1 MWGSATVARMTVE
14 TSDTSG
20 TGEGEDWL
28 AGATIEFFGDIEE
41 PAQVALDGIDF
52 SRDGNES

>member
-1 MWGSATVARMTVE
+1 MTAE

-28 AGATIEFFGDIEE
+28 AGAAIEFFGDIEE
-41 PAQVALDGIDF
+41 PAQVAMDGIDF
-52 SRDGNES
+52 SRHDNGPGEDA